1 MASAHVL
8 VIEDNPRIGDK
19 LIEVLRGA
27 GFETTLARD
36 GLAGHRAFTAL
47 RPDLVLVEHLVPGIE
62 GGRLVDRLRQ
72 VDEEVPIVV
81 MADSGRA
88 QTRFLQHGPGFIQGF
103 LIKPFRVPELL
114 AAVESAL
121 GGRDPGPEPDAGA
134 PQTLEGVLGPD
145 DLGRLLVTLL
155 RRAAIGVLRLQK
167 DGARRDIYVLNGLP
181 VFAESNLLSE
191 TFGRYLRARG
201 TIDELQYR
209 AVRRYMEAHGVRQ
222 GEALVALEI
231 LNNQEVYGLLRGQVR
246 ERVARCFTWE
256 GAEYAFF
263 EDARFLDDKLM
274 FPMNPLALVVE
285 GVLRRRTP
293 QELQAWFDAH
303 RDEEVHATD
312 VARELSTFLDRLQRE
327 PPLSTLLAAAPTVGA
342 LATGMHLVEPRV
354 AAVIEALRAAEAIVL
369 ADDPLPAS
377 ATLPAGPAAEFV
389 LESAE
394 QLDPERDGPGVV
406 VSDPV
411 GERVLARY
419 LAARGGDHY
428 TVLGLTRGADEQ
440 AIEAAYLEMSRSYH
454 PDRFIDHPDPDVRM
468 RAKEVFIKV
477 GQAFGVLSDPRQ
489 REAYRRRLEEQ
500 ATLSGQRFA
509 AEDEL
514 GRGEARLSA
523 GDVDGARLC
532 FARAHADAPGE
543 PLFAAWLGYA
553 TFLAA
558 RDDDEREEG
567 ETLLKEAIARDPS
580 LDVGLE
586 LLARLY
592 EASGRGDAAV
602 PLAQRAAHLRAEV
615 SGVGLGAERTLEGA

>member
-8 VIEDNPRIGDK
+8 VIEDNQRIGDK

-27 GFETTLARD
+27 GFEATLARD
-36 GLAGHRAFTAL
+36 GLAGQRAFSAF

-72 VDEEVPIVV
+72 ADEEVPIVV

-114 AAVESAL
+114 TAVEQAL
-121 GGRDPGPEPDAGA
+121 GGRDAGPSPDAQA

-145 DLGRLLVTLL
+145 ELGRVLVMLL
-155 RRAAIGVLRLQK
+155 RRGAIGVLRLHK

-246 ERVARCFTWE
+246 ERVARCFTWD

-274 FPMNPLALVVE
+274 FPMNPLALLVE

-303 RDEEVHATD
+303 RTEEVHPTE
-312 VARELSTFLDRLQRE
+312 VARELASFLDRLQRE
-327 PPLSTLLAAAPTVGA
+327 PPLTTLLADSPTVGA
-342 LATGMHLVEPRV
+342 LAAGMHLVEPRV
-354 AAVIEALRAAEAIVL
+354 AALIEALRAAEAVVL

-377 ATLPAGPAAEFV
+377 ATLPAGAAAEFV

-394 QLDPERDGPGVV
+394 QLDPERTFVV
-406 VSDPV
+406 EAPDPV
-411 GERVLARY
+411 AEQVLSRY

-428 TVLGLTRGADEQ
+428 TVLGLTRDADEQ
-440 AIEAAYLEMSRSYH
+440 AIEAAYLEMSRTYH
-454 PDRFIDHPDPDVRM
+454 PDRFSDHPDPDVRM
-468 RAKEVFIKV
+468 RAKEVFIKA

-489 REAYRRRLEEQ
+489 RETYRRRLDEQ
-500 ATLSGQRFA
+500 ASVSGQRFA

-514 GRGEARLSA
+514 VRGEARLSA
-523 GDVDGARLC
+523 GDVAGARLC
-532 FARAHADAPGE
+532 FARAHAEAPGE

-567 ETLLKEAIARDPS
+567 ETLLSEAIARDPC
-580 LDVGLE
+580 LEIGHE
-586 LLARLY
+586 LLARLL
-592 EASGRGDAAV
+592 EASGRSQAAV
-602 PLAQRAAHLRAEV
+602 PLARRAAHLRAEV
-615 SGVGLGAERTLEGA
+615 SGIGLGAERTLEGT

>member
-19 LIEVLRGA
+19 LIEILRGA
-27 GFETTLARD
+27 GFEATLARD
-36 GLAGHRAFTAL
+36 GVAGQRAFAAL

-62 GGRLVDRLRQ
+62 GGRLVDRVRQ

-114 AAVESAL
+114 AAIEGAL
-121 GGRDPGPEPDAGA
+121 GGRDPGPLPDATA
-134 PQTLEGVLGPD
+134 PLTLEGVLGPD
-145 DLGRLLVTLL
+145 DLGRVLVTLL

-167 DGARRDIYVLNGLP
+167 DGARRDVYILNGLP

-246 ERVARCFTWE
+246 ERVARCFTWD

-312 VARELSTFLDRLQRE
+312 VARELGTFLDRLQRD

-342 LATGMHLVEPRV
+342 LAAGMHLVEPRV
-354 AAVIEALRAAEAIVL
+354 AAVIEALRAAEAVVL

-377 ATLPAGPAAEFV
+377 ATLPAGPAGEFV
-389 LESAE
+389 LESVE
-394 QLDPERDGPGVV
+394 QLDPERDLPVV
-406 VSDPV
+406 APDPV
-411 GERVLARY
+411 GEQVLSRY

-428 TVLGLTRGADEQ
+428 TVLGLGRHADEQ
-440 AIEAAYLEMSRSYH
+440 AIEAAYLEMSRAYH
-454 PDRFIDHPDPDVRM
+454 PDRFTDHPDPDVRM

-489 REAYRRRLEEQ
+489 RETYRRRLEEQ
-500 ATLSGQRFA
+500 ATVSGQRFA

-514 GRGEARLSA
+514 NQGEARLAA
-523 GDVDGARLC
+523 GDAAGARLC
-532 FARAHADAPGE
+532 FARAHAEAPGE

-558 RDDDEREEG
+558 RDEDEREEG
-567 ETLLKEAIARDPS
+567 ETLLKEAIGRDPS
-580 LDVGLE
+580 LDVGHE
-586 LLARLY
+586 LLALLY
-592 EASGRGDAAV
+592 RASGRGRDAAS
-602 PLAQRAAHLRAEV
+602 LAERAAHLRAEI
-615 SGVGLGAERTLEGA
+615 SGVGLSADRTLEGT

>member
-8 VIEDNPRIGDK
+8 VIEDNQRIGDK

-27 GFETTLARD
+27 GFEATLARD
-36 GLAGHRAFTAL
+36 GLAGQRAFSAF

-72 VDEEVPIVV
+72 ADEEVPIVV

-114 AAVESAL
+114 TAVEQAL
-121 GGRDPGPEPDAGA
+121 GGRDAGPSPDAQA

-145 DLGRLLVTLL
+145 ELGRVLVMLL
-155 RRAAIGVLRLQK
+155 RRGAIGVLRLHK

-246 ERVARCFTWE
+246 ERVARCFTWD
-256 GAEYAFF
+256 GAEYGFF

-274 FPMNPLALVVE
+274 FPMNPLALLVE

-303 RDEEVHATD
+303 RTEEVHPTE
-312 VARELSTFLDRLQRE
+312 VARELASFLDRLQRE
-327 PPLSTLLAAAPTVGA
+327 PPLTTLLADSPTVGA
-342 LATGMHLVEPRV
+342 LAAGMHLVEPRV
-354 AAVIEALRAAEAIVL
+354 AALIEALRAAEAVVL

-377 ATLPAGPAAEFV
+377 ATLPAGAAAEFV

-394 QLDPERDGPGVV
+394 QLDPERTFVV
-406 VSDPV
+406 EAPDPV
-411 GERVLARY
+411 AEQVLSRY

-428 TVLGLTRGADEQ
+428 TVLGLTRDADEQ
-440 AIEAAYLEMSRSYH
+440 AIEAAYLEMSRTYH
-454 PDRFIDHPDPDVRM
+454 PDRFSDHPDPDVRM
-468 RAKEVFIKV
+468 RAKEVFIKA

-489 REAYRRRLEEQ
+489 RETYRRRLDEQ
-500 ATLSGQRFA
+500 ASVSGQRFA

-514 GRGEARLSA
+514 VRGEARLSA
-523 GDVDGARLC
+523 GDVAGARLC
-532 FARAHADAPGE
+532 FARAHAEAPGE

-567 ETLLKEAIARDPS
+567 ETLLSEAIARDPC
-580 LDVGLE
+580 LEIGHE
-586 LLARLY
+586 LLARLL
-592 EASGRGDAAV
+592 EASGRSQAAV
-602 PLAQRAAHLRAEV
+602 PLARRAAHLRAEV
-615 SGVGLGAERTLEGA
+615 SGIGLGAERTLEGT